1 MLVSSL
7 SPRNRSYSARLF
19 SAPHYGGALH
29 LGPRPQVGIPRAQ
42 KCSTRG
48 IEEHVTCW
56 FHHCPPGGGPIAP
69 NPSLHTPRG
78 GAPHL
83 GPRPQVGKPR
93 LRNVPLGG

>member
-7 SPRNRSYSARLF
+7 SPRNRSYSARPF
-19 SAPHYGGALH
+19 SAPHYGGAPH

-56 FHHCPPGGGPIAP
+56 FHHCPPEIVPIAP
-69 NPSLHTPRG
+69 DPSRHSTRG
-78 GAPHL
+78 
-83 GPRPQVGKPR
+83 
-93 LRNVPLGG
+93 VPSWP